1 MATMTDTLEFEQHRL
16 QVRPQ
21 PLRLRSGNKRH
32 GIIFASPPSPEPST
46 QSSDLCSEKAELELR
61 PVDRGLGA
69 WKFLFAAFM
78 IEGFMFGENEQGSDA
93 LFKLIMKVFRSI
105 TACSKITTP
114 PMPPWPVTTTY
125 PPSAPLAPASTSS
138 ELQSQLTLFEN
149 TAAGIGK
156 LSGQAFSSRLSV
168 LVQLDGRKILY
179 RSLQPRA
186 SPSALGS

>member
-1 MATMTDTLEFEQHRL
+1 MTDTHEFEQHRL
-16 QVRPQ
+16 QLRPQ
-21 PLRLRSGNKRH
+21 PLRLRSGNKRR
-32 GIIFASPPSPEPST
+32 GIIFAPPPSPEPSS

-78 IEGFMFGENEQGSDA
+78 IEGFMFGEDEQGSDA

-105 TACSKITTP
+105 TASSKITTP
-114 PMPPWPVTTTY
+114 PIPPWPVTPTY

-149 TAAGIGK
+149 TAAGIGT
-156 LSGQAFSSRLSV
+156 LSGQAFLSRLSV
-168 LVQLDGRKILY
+168 SVQLDGRKILY

-186 SPSALGS
+186 SPSAWES